1 MKKLGVVSLL
11 LAGLLL
17 LAACGG
23 AEEIPPAPA
32 PAPVTPAP
40 APVTLAPAPVTPA
53 VTGSQLY
60 VEKGCAVCHGQNA
73 EGTSIA
79 PSLPG
84 HNAGQVKGQVR
95 NPLGTMPRSSPEQIS
110 DDELEKIIDFIENLA
125 PIEEHVEPV
134 AMEDALIMHHWMALS
149 ALEADN
155 PDEAEHHVSH
165 IIELVTDAEHKAEME
180 AILEAIQA
188 GDYHDASHE
197 TEEMLVTKAQPELAM
212 KTMHLQLALA
222 SIGREDGENASH
234 HIEHFIDMAT
244 GHDAEHA
251 QEVIDLLEQGNFHDA
266 EHEVGEMME

>member
-11 LAGLLL
+11 LAGSLL

-23 AEEIPPAPA
+23 PEGTPPAPA

-40 APVTLAPAPVTPA
+40 APVTPA

-60 VEKGCAVCHGQNA
+60 VDKGCAVCHGQNA

-79 PSLPG
+79 PSLSG
-84 HNAGQVKGQVR
+84 HNAEQVKRQVR
-95 NPLGTMPRSSPEQIS
+95 NPLGTMPRSSPDQVS
-110 DDELEKIIDFIENLA
+110 DDELGKIIDFIESLSPVA
-125 PIEEHVEPV
+125 EHVEPV
-134 AMEDALIMHHWMALS
+134 AMEDALVMHHWMALS

-165 IIELVTDAEHKAEME
+165 IIEFVTDAEHKAQME
-180 AILEAIQA
+180 DILKAIQA

-197 TEEMLVTKAQPELAM
+197 TEEMLVTKAEPELAM

-222 SIGREDGENASH
+222 SIGSENGENAKH
-234 HIEHFIDMAT
+234 HIEHFIDLVT
-244 GHDAEHA
+244 GLEKEQA
-251 QEVIDLLEQGNFHDA
+251 QEIIDLLEQGNFHDA
-266 EHEVGEMME
+266 EHEVGEMLE